1 MDKDLF
7 ENDTSQSKKA
17 KKKLKKFVDLSEK
30 TTRLQKV
37 VLRKFFKDNDLMTLA
52 PYLKPHITLEIKAK
66 IEVEQLIEVC
76 KG

>member
-7 ENDTSQSKKA
+7 EKDTSHSQKA
-17 KKKLKKFVDLSEK
+17 KKVMKFVDLREQ

-37 VLRKFFKDNDLMTLA
+37 VLRKFYKDNDLITLA
-52 PYLKPHITLEIKAK
+52 PYLKLHITLEIQAK